1 MMRFRAGIAV
11 FLLFAAGDAL
21 AAAEPQGP
29 EANAPAA
36 SSAPKTIAE
45 RSNELF
51 ERLAKTQDPDEAD
64 GIEAALNRLRL
75 QSGSDTADLLMS
87 RALSAMSKSD
97 YPLALSLLDSLVDIQ
112 PDWAEAWNKR
122 ATVRYFAG
130 DPSGSVA
137 DIAQTLKRDPRHVG
151 ALSGLGMILKDE
163 GRLEDAMRAYD
174 RALEIAP
181 ALRSV
186 RDAADRVRSALA
198 GRSL

>member
-64 GIEAALNRLRL
+64 GIAIE
-75 QSGSDTADLLMS
+75 
-87 RALSAMSKSD
+87 
-97 YPLALSLLDSLVDIQ
+97 